1 MNINEYAQIVADQKE
16 ELKLINSEDL
26 CSRKEEKLFDIDSP
40 LAQIVIGVR
49 RSGKSTICHKVLKE
63 RKIPYAYVN
72 FDDERL
78 YKLESKDLNSLLE
91 AIYMVYGDFQ
101 YLFLDEIQNIEE
113 WFLFVNRLLRQ
124 KIHLIIT
131 GSNAKLLNSAHT

>member
-16 ELKLINSEDL
+16 ELRLINPKDL
-26 CSRKEEKLFDIDSP
+26 CSRKEESLFDIDSP

-63 RKIPYAYVN
+63 KGVPYAYVN

-101 YLFLDEIQNIEE
+101 YLFLDEIQNITE
-113 WFLFVNRLLRQ
+113 WFSL
-124 KIHLIIT
+124 
-131 GSNAKLLNSAHT
+131 